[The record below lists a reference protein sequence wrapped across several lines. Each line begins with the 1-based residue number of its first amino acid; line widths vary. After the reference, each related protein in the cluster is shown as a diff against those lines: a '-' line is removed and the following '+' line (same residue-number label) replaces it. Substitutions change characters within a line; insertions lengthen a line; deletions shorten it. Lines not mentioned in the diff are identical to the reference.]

1 MIIKLNEFCGI
12 TYPDKQIRVKLFT
25 SEQRWAQHAQMAK
38 LLHDGLAKM
47 GLELYC
53 PNPNDRLPTV
63 TTIKIPDGFQW
74 AKVNGYL
81 MEKYALEIAG
91 GLGPSAGKVI
101 NSLIG
106 TTDNTASR

>member
-1 MIIKLNEFCGI
+1 
-12 TYPDKQIRVKLFT
+12 
-25 SEQRWAQHAQMAK
+25 MAK

-53 PNPNDRLPTV
+53 SNPNDRLPTV
-63 TTIKIPDGFQW
+63 TTIKIPDGFPW

-91 GLGPSAGKVI
+91 GLGPSAGKV
-101 NSLIG
+101 NDSVLQRKLV
-106 TTDNTASR
+106 TR

>member
-1 MIIKLNEFCGI
+1 MSTETAHFNREQEKYFDLA
-12 TYPDKQIRVKLFT
+12 QINWTRPQLLKFL

-53 PNPNDRLPTV
+53 PNPSDRLPTV
-63 TTIKIPDGFQW
+63 TTIKIPDGFPW

-91 GLGPSAGKVI
+91 GLGPSAGKVGY
-101 NSLIG
+101 S
-106 TTDNTASR
+106 TM

>member
-1 MIIKLNEFCGI
+1 
-12 TYPDKQIRVKLFT
+12 
-25 SEQRWAQHAQMAK
+25 MAK

-106 TTDNTASR
+106 IQSSPMRVKSMFRFKQCTWLQC

>member
-1 MIIKLNEFCGI
+1 
-12 TYPDKQIRVKLFT
+12 
-25 SEQRWAQHAQMAK
+25 MAK

-63 TTIKIPDGFQW
+63 TTIKIPDGFHW

-101 NSLIG
+101 NSLVG
-106 TTDNTASR
+106 TIVRGDNFFIRNRL

>member
-1 MIIKLNEFCGI
+1 
-12 TYPDKQIRVKLFT
+12 
-25 SEQRWAQHAQMAK
+25 MAK

-53 PNPNDRLPTV
+53 PNPSDRLPTV
-63 TTIKIPDGFQW
+63 TTIKIPDGFPW

-91 GLGPSAGKVI
+91 GLGPSAGKVFLKKYKVDI
-101 NSLIG
+101 SCSLFVSYGSYDMGHMIWPI
-106 TTDNTASR
+106 

>member
-1 MIIKLNEFCGI
+1 
-12 TYPDKQIRVKLFT
+12 
-25 SEQRWAQHAQMAK
+25 MAK

-53 PNPNDRLPTV
+53 PNPSDRLPTV
-63 TTIKIPDGFQW
+63 TTIKIPDGFPW

-101 NSLIG
+101 QARPKTLTG
-106 TTDNTASR
+106 TPYRVGPTHTSKHTTEIFSRFGESE

>member
-1 MIIKLNEFCGI
+1 
-12 TYPDKQIRVKLFT
+12 
-25 SEQRWAQHAQMAK
+25 MAK

-53 PNPNDRLPTV
+53 PNPSDRLPTV
-63 TTIKIPDGFQW
+63 TTIKIPDGFPW

-91 GLGPSAGKVI
+91 GLGPSAGKVFFKRVLLQKCNLGLTI
-101 NSLIG
+101 
-106 TTDNTASR
+106 

>member
-1 MIIKLNEFCGI
+1 
-12 TYPDKQIRVKLFT
+12 
-25 SEQRWAQHAQMAK
+25 MAK

-53 PNPNDRLPTV
+53 PNPSDRLPTV
-63 TTIKIPDGFQW
+63 TTIKIPDGFPW

-101 NSLIG
+101 QTRPKFSAQKRSHGHPRVTLPIPQNILLRFFQG
-106 TTDNTASR
+106 LENRNNGLQRY